1 MSIQHFAPG
10 EVIDIRPYGA
20 DFESAATSETLI
32 RESHIEVFRFIL
44 KAGKVTPEH
53 TAAGAITIQ
62 CIEGEVEL
70 DVSGDIRVL
79 KASQLVYLSAN
90 EPHTVKALADTT
102 LLITILLQR
111 E

>member
-10 EVIDIRPYGA
+10 QVIDISPYGA
-20 DFESAATSETLI
+20 DFTNASSETLI
-32 RESHIEVFRFIL
+32 RESHIEVFRFVL
-44 KAGKVTPEH
+44 TAGKTTPEH

-70 DVSGDIRVL
+70 GLGDELRVL
-79 KASQLVYLSAN
+79 KAQNLVYLKAN
-90 EPHTVKALADTT
+90 EPHVVKALTDTT

>member
-10 EVIDIRPYGA
+10 QVIDISPYGA
-20 DFESAATSETLI
+20 NFVKAASETLI
-32 RESHIEVFRFIL
+32 RESHIEVFRFVL
-44 KAGKVTPEH
+44 TAGKTTPEH

-62 CIEGEVEL
+62 CIEGEIEL
-70 DVSGDIRVL
+70 GLGDEVRVL
-79 KASQLVYLSAN
+79 KAHNLVYLKAN
-90 EPHTVKALADTT
+90 EAHTVKALTDTT

>member
-10 EVIDIRPYGA
+10 QVIDVGPYGA
-20 DFESAATSETLI
+20 DFAAAASETLI
-32 RESHIEVFRFIL
+32 RESHIEVFRFVL
-44 KAGKVTPEH
+44 TKGKITPEH
-53 TAAGAITIQ
+53 TAAGAITIH

-70 DVSGDIRVL
+70 GLGDEVRVL
-79 KASQLVYLSAN
+79 KAHNLVYLKAN
-90 EPHTVKALADTT
+90 EPHTVKALANST

>member
-10 EVIDIRPYGA
+10 EVINIRPYG
-20 DFESAATSETLI
+20 DNFEEATSETLI

-44 KAGKVTPEH
+44 KAGKTTPEH
-53 TAAGAITIQ
+53 TAAGALTMQ

-70 DVSGDIRVL
+70 DLAGDKRTL
-79 KASQLVYLSAN
+79 QAHNLVYLSAGAA
-90 EPHTVKALADTT
+90 HTVKALADTT
-102 LLITILLQR
+102 LLITILLER

>member
-1 MSIQHFAPG
+1 MSIQHYAPG
-10 EVIDIRPYGA
+10 EVINISPDGA
-20 DFESAATSETLI
+20 KFESAKSETLI

-44 KAGKVTPEH
+44 NAGKTTPEH
-53 TAAGAITIQ
+53 TAAGAVTIQ

-70 DVSGDIRVL
+70 NLAGQIRVL
-79 KASQLVYLSAN
+79 KANNLIYLSAGAA
-90 EPHTVKALADTT
+90 HTVKALLDST